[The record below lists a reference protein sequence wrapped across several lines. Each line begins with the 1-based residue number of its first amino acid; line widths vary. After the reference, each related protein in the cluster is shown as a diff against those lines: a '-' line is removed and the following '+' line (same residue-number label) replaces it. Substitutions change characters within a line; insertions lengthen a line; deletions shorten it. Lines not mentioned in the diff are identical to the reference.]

1 MLHGINRDVFCQ
13 LEFIANGTLVHYS
26 VPIERKRSTQKPDM
40 RQAIETSV
48 MRELNQ
54 RPSLWM
60 VQAKVV
66 FCKNV
71 DEILA
76 AVKEAQTE
84 QVKIAGLRADGL
96 LNPSPMGGFSDVGDY
111 MAGPA

>member
-1 MLHGINRDVFCQ
+1 MLHGMNRDVFCQ

-26 VPIERKRSTQKPDM
+26 IPIERKRSTHKPDM
-40 RQAIETSV
+40 RQAIEAKV
-48 MRELNQ
+48 IQELGSK
-54 RPSLWM
+54 PSLWM

-76 AVKEAQTE
+76 SVKEAQTE
-84 QVKIAGLRADGL
+84 QIKIAGLRADGL
-96 LNPSPMGGFSDVGDY
+96 LNPSPMGFSDVGDY
-111 MAGPA
+111 MTAG